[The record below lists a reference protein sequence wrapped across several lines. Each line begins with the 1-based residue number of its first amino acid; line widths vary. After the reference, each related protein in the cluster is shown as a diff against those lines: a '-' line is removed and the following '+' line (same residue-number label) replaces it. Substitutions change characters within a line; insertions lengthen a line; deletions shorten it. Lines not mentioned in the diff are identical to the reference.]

1 MKSVKLR
8 APAKINLTLDVLEKR
23 PDGYHNMEMVMQS
36 ISLCNTV
43 TVGLSGT
50 QETYLYCN
58 NSDVPDD
65 EHNLAWKAA
74 RRFFE
79 HTGLPE
85 RGLVIG
91 LEKNVP
97 MEAGLAGGSADAA
110 AALVG
115 LNVLC
120 GANLSTEQ
128 LCEIGV
134 LVGADVPFCIAGGTM
149 LSRGVGEV
157 LTPLAPLPECFIVV
171 AKPHESMKTAE
182 CFARYGEMH
191 ITKRPDTKAM
201 EQAVAAQDLRRIGAY
216 LCNVFEEVTSFE
228 SVTRLRERLLEC
240 GALGA
245 CMTGSG
251 TAVFGIFADK
261 RHAKRAYSN
270 LMSISKSVF
279 LASPVRF
286 GASVL
291 ETA

>member
-1 MKSVKLR
+1 MKTVKLC

-23 PDGYHNMEMVMQS
+23 PDGYHNMEMVMQTV
-36 ISLCNTV
+36 SLSNTV
-43 TVGLSGT
+43 TISLSGT

-74 RRFFE
+74 RCFFAA
-79 HTGLPE
+79 TGLPE

-115 LNVLC
+115 LNKLC
-120 GANLSTEQ
+120 GAELSTQ
-128 LCEIGV
+128 RLCEIGV
-134 LVGADVPFCIAGGTM
+134 QVGADVPFCIAGGTM
-149 LSRGVGEV
+149 LSRGIGEI
-157 LTPLAPLPECFIVV
+157 LTPLSPLPPCYIVV

-182 CFARYGEMH
+182 CFARYGGMH
-191 ITKRPDTKAM
+191 IAKRPNTLAM
-201 EQAVAAQDLRRIGAY
+201 AEAIAAQDLQLVGAA
-216 LCNVFEEVTSFE
+216 LCNVFEEVTNFE
-228 SVTRLRERLLEC
+228 SVALLRHRLLES

-251 TAVFGIFADK
+251 TAVYGIFGEK
-261 RHAKRAYSN
+261 RLAKRAYSH
-270 LMSISKSVF
+270 LMGVSKSVF
-279 LASPVRF
+279 LATPVCM
-286 GASVL
+286 GAAVL